1 VSNERDTRF
10 RYFDGYRLFGFVGG
24 RSGLGFLV
32 SDSYSPDCK
41 HYLDWVVCVV
51 CCSPVQSESK
61 MKKLTVERKAVVE
74 AAILS
79 GRASYAE
86 YKAKQLTTFSD
97 EGRKIIKGYWD
108 AQAVILDTLSASMS
122 RTDDLIAGK
131 ITLDDL
137 YNEDG
142 TARKVG
148 R

>member
-1 VSNERDTRF
+1 
-10 RYFDGYRLFGFVGG
+10 
-24 RSGLGFLV
+24 
-32 SDSYSPDCK
+32 
-41 HYLDWVVCVV
+41 
-51 CCSPVQSESK
+51 
-61 MKKLTVERKAVVE
+61 MKKLTDERKAVVE

-79 GRASYAE
+79 GRAAYE
-86 YKAKQLTTFSD
+86 DYKAKQLTTFSD

-108 AQAVILDTLSASMS
+108 AQAVILDTLSTSMS